1 MKTENKNSTK
11 HTKYWFQDLQE
22 ILDVDKMNHFL
33 PSSGMSYSEK
43 VNAIVRLTWYIGILG
58 GIINANFLYLYIPV
72 ITMIVTYVLYL
83 FRQETLKKQLKV
95 EKERRAL
102 INKKNGV
109 VDASNE
115 LGELDDE
122 LLEKFEDYLE
132 RKQCTQPNPHNPF
145 GNPMPF
151 DDRRRKPACN
161 TLRNPLMKQRV
172 EVAFDD
178 GVLRDVND
186 IFDKNNAKRQFN
198 TLPATTYPHDQ
209 TSFANWLY
217 KRPPTCKEGN
227 GAQCVANNFTHLNA
241 RMGTGG
247 SYVVPVPSP

>member
-1 MKTENKNSTK
+1 MNEKHEIKNNNKMV
-11 HTKYWFQDLQE
+11 KYWFQNLQE
-22 ILDVDKMNHFL
+22 ILDVDKMNQFL
-33 PSSGMSYSEK
+33 PASGMTYAEK
-43 VNAIVRLTWYIGILG
+43 VNAIVRLSWYVGVLG
-58 GIINANFLYLYIPV
+58 SIINANSLYLYIPV
-72 ITMIVTYVLYL
+72 ITMIVTYILYL

-95 EKERRAL
+95 QRERNIL
-102 INKKNGV
+102 LNKKRGV

-161 TLRNPLMKQRV
+161 TLRNPLMKQKV
-172 EVAFDD
+172 EVAFDE
-178 GVLRDVND
+178 GMLRDVND

-217 KRPPTCKEGN
+217 KTPPTCKEGN
-227 GAQCVANNFTHLNA
+227 GAQCVANNFTPVNMRL
-241 RMGTGG
+241 MGVGG
-247 SYVVPVPSP
+247 QNTVE